1 MDAAA
6 NKRQSQQARE
16 SLQEW
21 RESLNGSRLPIFSQ
35 TVRDVK
41 DISSSRATSARDLS
55 EAIGRDAS
63 MAARVIQIANSPLF
77 NLQNKNI
84 DTINAAVV
92 MVGFDAVREIAIT
105 VGVIEEMLKGHQHER
120 VEQHLSRAFHA
131 AAQARSFANRRD
143 EKADEVFVAALLKEV
158 GAMAFWSRAEREAV
172 ELDRE
177 LQQGTPPEEA
187 ERKVLGFALTE
198 LSRVLADDWQLG
210 ALVND
215 VLGGRKA
222 DRAEV
227 QDVVFGHKVAQV
239 YELYGWDSPQGM
251 RLAQELAGRLDLKV
265 RDLEALISANREEAN
280 GIASRFGVTPTQ
292 PRVCALQEQD
302 GSADVARDT
311 QAFFDALAQIANAL
325 ENAASRD
332 ELMRL
337 ALQGLHRGLGMRHAY
352 FALLNPA
359 RDQLT
364 VKYIEGQ
371 QDEGSAGQS
380 LVITAEPLFAQA
392 LERARVV
399 TFDEG
404 SNRTG
409 FRFGGAGAAVAA
421 RIGGRAVGLLYAELD
436 DGLTM
441 DEEQISGFRQIG
453 QQIGMILVQA
463 GS

>member
-6 NKRQSQQARE
+6 NKRQAQQARE
-16 SLQEW
+16 SLEEW

-41 DISSSRATSARDLS
+41 DISSSRASSARDLS
-55 EAIGRDAS
+55 EAIGHDAS

-84 DTINAAVV
+84 DTINTAVV

-105 VGVIEEMLKGHQHER
+105 VGVIEEMLKGYQHER
-120 VEQHLSRAFHA
+120 VAQHLSRAFHA
-131 AAQARSFANRRD
+131 AAQARCFANRRD

-172 ELDRE
+172 VLEAE
-177 LQQGTPPEEA
+177 LQRGTPPEEA
-187 ERKVLGFALTE
+187 ERKVLGFALSE

-210 ALVND
+210 DLVND
-215 VLGGRKA
+215 VLAGRKA

-239 YELYGWDSPQGM
+239 LELYGWESPEGQ
-251 RLAQELAGRLDLKV
+251 RLVEELAGRLDIRV
-265 RDLEALISANREEAN
+265 RDLKELISANRKEAN
-280 GIASRFGVTPTQ
+280 GIASRFGLTPTQ
-292 PRVCALQEQD
+292 PCVVAPAEQD
-302 GSADVARDT
+302 GSAHVVRDP
-311 QAFFDALAQIANAL
+311 QAFLDSLAQISNAL

-332 ELMRL
+332 ELMCL

-371 QDEGSAGQS
+371 RDEGSAGQS
-380 LVITAEPLFAQA
+380 VAITAESLFAEA
-392 LERARVV
+392 LEHARVV
-399 TFDEG
+399 SFDEG
-404 SNRTG
+404 SERAG

-421 RIGGRAVGLLYAELD
+421 RIGGRAVGLLYAELGG
-436 DGLTM
+436 GLTM